1 MLKLL
6 KLLKAYKKESILSPV
21 FKLVEVAFELT
32 IPLLVANIID
42 VGIGTGNKPYIVK
55 MCALMG
61 LFGVL
66 GLACTL
72 AAQYFAAKAQARI
85 TELNG
90 QINDTRT
97 DLTAAQSEYDYLS
110 TKMSDITSR
119 ASLQDVAEGQLGLVK
134 ADQSQITYIQ
144 LEEQSVIEKTGSDAG
159 RVLVGI
165 RTAALNLLDS
175 FNP

>member
-1 MLKLL
+1 MTTVLL
-6 KLLKAYKKESILSPV
+6 HTGQTAPILEPRQPEMRVVRGGKHGLNRARQFAAVALYVIAAALL
-21 FKLVEVAFELT
+21 
-32 IPLLVANIID
+32 
-42 VGIGTGNKPYIVK
+42 
-55 MCALMG
+55 
-61 LFGVL
+61 L
-66 GLACTL
+66 GLI
-72 AAQYFAAKAQARI
+72 FSVVHSQARI

-97 DLTAAQSEYDYLS
+97 GLTAAQSEYDYLS

-119 ASLQDVAEGQLGLVK
+119 ASLQDVAEGQLGLAM

>member
-1 MLKLL
+1 MTTVLL
-6 KLLKAYKKESILSPV
+6 HTGQTAPILEPRQPEMRVVRGGKHGLNRARQFAAVALYVIAAALL
-21 FKLVEVAFELT
+21 
-32 IPLLVANIID
+32 
-42 VGIGTGNKPYIVK
+42 
-55 MCALMG
+55 
-61 LFGVL
+61 L
-66 GLACTL
+66 GLI
-72 AAQYFAAKAQARI
+72 FSVVHSQARI

-97 DLTAAQSEYDYLS
+97 GLTAAQSEYDYLS
-110 TKMSDITSR
+110 AKMSDITSR

>member
-1 MLKLL
+1 MTTVLL
-6 KLLKAYKKESILSPV
+6 HTGQTAPILEPRQPEMRVVRGGKHGLNRARQFAAVALYVIAAALL
-21 FKLVEVAFELT
+21 
-32 IPLLVANIID
+32 
-42 VGIGTGNKPYIVK
+42 
-55 MCALMG
+55 
-61 LFGVL
+61 L
-66 GLACTL
+66 GLI
-72 AAQYFAAKAQARI
+72 FSVVHSQARI

-110 TKMSDITSR
+110 TKMRDITSR

-144 LEEQSVIEKTGSDAG
+144 LEEQSGIEKTGSDAG

>member
-1 MLKLL
+1 MTTVLL
-6 KLLKAYKKESILSPV
+6 HTGQTAPILEPRQPEMRVVRGGKHGLNRARQFAAVALPVIAAALL
-21 FKLVEVAFELT
+21 
-32 IPLLVANIID
+32 
-42 VGIGTGNKPYIVK
+42 
-55 MCALMG
+55 
-61 LFGVL
+61 L
-66 GLACTL
+66 GLI
-72 AAQYFAAKAQARI
+72 FSVVHSQARI

-97 DLTAAQSEYDYLS
+97 GLTAAQSEYDYLS

>member
-66 GLACTL
+66 GLAACHLFGTVRL
-72 AAQYFAAKAQARI
+72 PPSILRQRRRWA
-85 TELNG
+85 
-90 QINDTRT
+90 
-97 DLTAAQSEYDYLS
+97 
-110 TKMSDITSR
+110 
-119 ASLQDVAEGQLGLVK
+119 LQP
-134 ADQSQITYIQ
+134 I
-144 LEEQSVIEKTGSDAG
+144 
-159 RVLVGI
+159 
-165 RTAALNLLDS
+165 
-175 FNP
+175 

>member
-1 MLKLL
+1 MTTVLL
-6 KLLKAYKKESILSPV
+6 HTGQTAPILEPRQPEMRVVRGGKHGLNRARQFAAVALYVIAAALL
-21 FKLVEVAFELT
+21 
-32 IPLLVANIID
+32 
-42 VGIGTGNKPYIVK
+42 
-55 MCALMG
+55 
-61 LFGVL
+61 L
-66 GLACTL
+66 GLI
-72 AAQYFAAKAQARI
+72 FSVVHSQARI

-90 QINDTRT
+90 QIIDTRT
-97 DLTAAQSEYDYLS
+97 GLTAAQSEYDYLS

>member
-1 MLKLL
+1 MTTVLL
-6 KLLKAYKKESILSPV
+6 HTGQTAPILEPRQPEMRVVRGGKHGLNRARQFAAVALHVIAAALL
-21 FKLVEVAFELT
+21 
-32 IPLLVANIID
+32 
-42 VGIGTGNKPYIVK
+42 
-55 MCALMG
+55 
-61 LFGVL
+61 L
-66 GLACTL
+66 GLI
-72 AAQYFAAKAQARI
+72 FSVVHSQARI

-144 LEEQSVIEKTGSDAG
+144 LEEQSVIEKTGRDAG

>member
-1 MLKLL
+1 MTTVLL
-6 KLLKAYKKESILSPV
+6 HTGQTAPILEPRQPEMRVVRGGKHGLNRARQFAAVALYVIAAALL
-21 FKLVEVAFELT
+21 
-32 IPLLVANIID
+32 
-42 VGIGTGNKPYIVK
+42 
-55 MCALMG
+55 
-61 LFGVL
+61 L
-66 GLACTL
+66 GLI
-72 AAQYFAAKAQARI
+72 FSVVHSQARI

-97 DLTAAQSEYDYLS
+97 DLSAAQSEYDYLS

>member
-1 MLKLL
+1 M
-6 KLLKAYKKESILSPV
+6 
-21 FKLVEVAFELT
+21 
-32 IPLLVANIID
+32 
-42 VGIGTGNKPYIVK
+42 
-55 MCALMG
+55 
-61 LFGVL
+61 
-66 GLACTL
+66 
-72 AAQYFAAKAQARI
+72 R
-85 TELNG
+85 
-90 QINDTRT
+90 

>member
-1 MLKLL
+1 MTTVLL
-6 KLLKAYKKESILSPV
+6 HTGQTAPILEPRQPEMRVVRGGKHGLNRARQFAAVALHVIAAALL
-21 FKLVEVAFELT
+21 
-32 IPLLVANIID
+32 
-42 VGIGTGNKPYIVK
+42 
-55 MCALMG
+55 
-61 LFGVL
+61 L
-66 GLACTL
+66 GLI
-72 AAQYFAAKAQARI
+72 FSVVHSQARI

-97 DLTAAQSEYDYLS
+97 GLTAAQSEYDYLS

-134 ADQSQITYIQ
+134 ADQRQITYIQ

>member
-1 MLKLL
+1 MTTVLL
-6 KLLKAYKKESILSPV
+6 HTGQTAPILEPRQPEMRVVRGGKHGLNRARQFVAVALHVIAAALL
-21 FKLVEVAFELT
+21 
-32 IPLLVANIID
+32 
-42 VGIGTGNKPYIVK
+42 
-55 MCALMG
+55 
-61 LFGVL
+61 L
-66 GLACTL
+66 GLI
-72 AAQYFAAKAQARI
+72 FSVVHSQARI

-165 RTAALNLLDS
+165 HTAALNLLDS

>member
-1 MLKLL
+1 MTTVLL
-6 KLLKAYKKESILSPV
+6 HTGQTAPILEPRQPEMRVVRGGKHGLNRARQFAAVALYVIAAALL
-21 FKLVEVAFELT
+21 
-32 IPLLVANIID
+32 
-42 VGIGTGNKPYIVK
+42 
-55 MCALMG
+55 
-61 LFGVL
+61 L
-66 GLACTL
+66 GLI
-72 AAQYFAAKAQARI
+72 FSVVHSQARI

-97 DLTAAQSEYDYLS
+97 GLTAAQSEYDYLS

-165 RTAALNLLDS
+165 RTAALNLRDS

>member
-1 MLKLL
+1 MTTVLL
-6 KLLKAYKKESILSPV
+6 HTGQTAPILEPRQPEMRVVRGGKHGLNRARQFAAVALYVIAAALL
-21 FKLVEVAFELT
+21 
-32 IPLLVANIID
+32 
-42 VGIGTGNKPYIVK
+42 
-55 MCALMG
+55 
-61 LFGVL
+61 L
-66 GLACTL
+66 GLI
-72 AAQYFAAKAQARI
+72 FSVVHSQARI

-110 TKMSDITSR
+110 PKMSDITSR

>member
-1 MLKLL
+1 MTTVLL
-6 KLLKAYKKESILSPV
+6 HTGQTAPILEPRQPEMRVVRGGKHGLNRARQFAAVALYVIAAALL
-21 FKLVEVAFELT
+21 
-32 IPLLVANIID
+32 
-42 VGIGTGNKPYIVK
+42 
-55 MCALMG
+55 
-61 LFGVL
+61 L
-66 GLACTL
+66 GLI
-72 AAQYFAAKAQARI
+72 FSVVHSQARI

-165 RTAALNLLDS
+165 RNAALNLLDS

>member
-1 MLKLL
+1 MTTVLL
-6 KLLKAYKKESILSPV
+6 HTGQTAPILEPRQPEVRVVRGGKHGLNRARQFAAVALHVIAAALL
-21 FKLVEVAFELT
+21 
-32 IPLLVANIID
+32 
-42 VGIGTGNKPYIVK
+42 
-55 MCALMG
+55 
-61 LFGVL
+61 L
-66 GLACTL
+66 GLI
-72 AAQYFAAKAQARI
+72 FSVVHSQARI

-110 TKMSDITSR
+110 TRRSGIASR

>member
-1 MLKLL
+1 MRVVRGGKHGLNRARQFAAVALHVIAAALL
-6 KLLKAYKKESILSPV
+6 
-21 FKLVEVAFELT
+21 
-32 IPLLVANIID
+32 
-42 VGIGTGNKPYIVK
+42 
-55 MCALMG
+55 
-61 LFGVL
+61 L
-66 GLACTL
+66 GLI
-72 AAQYFAAKAQARI
+72 FSVVHSQARI
-85 TELNG
+85 TGLNG

-144 LEEQSVIEKTGSDAG
+144 LEEQIVIEKTGCYAG

-165 RTAALNLLDS
+165 RTAALILLDS

>member
-1 MLKLL
+1 MTTVLL
-6 KLLKAYKKESILSPV
+6 HTGQTAPILEPRQPEMRVVRGGKHGLNRARQFAAVALHVIAAALL
-21 FKLVEVAFELT
+21 
-32 IPLLVANIID
+32 
-42 VGIGTGNKPYIVK
+42 
-55 MCALMG
+55 
-61 LFGVL
+61 L
-66 GLACTL
+66 GLI
-72 AAQYFAAKAQARI
+72 FSVVHSQARI

-119 ASLQDVAEGQLGLVK
+119 ASLQDVAEGQLGLVQ
-134 ADQSQITYIQ
+134 ADQSQITYIP
-144 LEEQSVIEKTGSDAG
+144 LEEQSVLEKTGSDAG

>member
-1 MLKLL
+1 MTTVLL
-6 KLLKAYKKESILSPV
+6 HTGQTAPILEPRQPEMRVVRGGKHGLNRARQFAAVALHVIAAALL
-21 FKLVEVAFELT
+21 
-32 IPLLVANIID
+32 
-42 VGIGTGNKPYIVK
+42 
-55 MCALMG
+55 
-61 LFGVL
+61 L
-66 GLACTL
+66 GLI
-72 AAQYFAAKAQARI
+72 FSVVHRQARI

>member
-1 MLKLL
+1 MTTVLL
-6 KLLKAYKKESILSPV
+6 HTGQTAPILEPRQPEMRVVRGGKHGLNRARQFAAVALHVIAAALL
-21 FKLVEVAFELT
+21 
-32 IPLLVANIID
+32 
-42 VGIGTGNKPYIVK
+42 
-55 MCALMG
+55 
-61 LFGVL
+61 L
-66 GLACTL
+66 GLI
-72 AAQYFAAKAQARI
+72 FSVVHSQARI

-144 LEEQSVIEKTGSDAG
+144 LEEQSVIEKTSDSASQ
-159 RVLVGI
+159 LLLGI
-165 RTAALNLLDS
+165 RTAALNLLGS
-175 FNP
+175 LNP

>member
-1 MLKLL
+1 MTTVLLHTGQTAPKLEPRQPEVRVVRGGKHGL
-6 KLLKAYKKESILSPV
+6 NRARQFASVALL
-21 FKLVEVAFELT
+21 
-32 IPLLVANIID
+32 
-42 VGIGTGNKPYIVK
+42 
-55 MCALMG
+55 
-61 LFGVL
+61 L
-66 GLACTL
+66 GMI
-72 AAQYFAAKAQARI
+72 FSVVHSQARI

-144 LEEQSVIEKTGSDAG
+144 LEEQSIIEKTGSDAG
-159 RVLVGI
+159 RFLAGI

-175 FNP
+175 LNP